1 MLRGYSSVGRA
12 PALQAGG
19 LEFESLYLHKS
30 RNSNRCSDFFCGDK
44 TPQSS
49 CDSPGLVTAPVL
61 RWEPDSP
68 APLGRYARY
77 AHVFFNPQSL
87 RDSPVGHWEPDSP
100 DPLSRFARYA
110 HVFFQ
115 PPSHF
120 VTAPVGRWGP
130 YSPNPLGR
138 YARYAH
144 VFFNPQSL
152 RDSPGGALG
161 TVFPRPLESLRFEW
175 CDYERMISTSPSRP
189 ILMIWE
195 ARPVAP
201 ASRRGST
208 V

>member
-1 MLRGYSSVGRA
+1 MIVDSSSIMLRGYSSVGRA

-49 CDSPGLVTAPVL
+49 CDSPGLVTAPVS

-87 RDSPVGHWEPDSP
+87 RDSP
-100 DPLSRFARYA
+100 
-110 HVFFQ
+110 
-115 PPSHF
+115 
-120 VTAPVGRWGP
+120 
-130 YSPNPLGR
+130 
-138 YARYAH
+138 
-144 VFFNPQSL
+144 
-152 RDSPGGALG
+152 GGALG
-161 TVFPRPLESLRFEW
+161 TGFPRPLGSLRSEW

>member
-1 MLRGYSSVGRA
+1 MIVDSSGIMLRGYSSVGRA

-49 CDSPGLVTAPVL
+49 CDSPGLVTAPV
-61 RWEPDSP
+61 
-68 APLGRYARY
+68 
-77 AHVFFNPQSL
+77 
-87 RDSPVGHWEPDSP
+87 GHWEPDSP
-100 DPLSRFARYA
+100 D
-110 HVFFQ
+110 
-115 PPSHF
+115 
-120 VTAPVGRWGP
+120 
-130 YSPNPLGR
+130 PLGR

-161 TVFPRPLESLRFEW
+161 TGFPRPLGSLRSEW

>member
-1 MLRGYSSVGRA
+1 MIVDSSSIMLRGYSSVGRA

-49 CDSPGLVTAPVL
+49 CDSPGLVTAPV
-61 RWEPDSP
+61 S
-68 APLGRYARY
+68 
-77 AHVFFNPQSL
+77 
-87 RDSPVGHWEPDSP
+87 
-100 DPLSRFARYA
+100 
-110 HVFFQ
+110 
-115 PPSHF
+115 
-120 VTAPVGRWGP
+120 RWGP
-130 YSPNPLGR
+130 YSPAPLSR

-161 TVFPRPLESLRFEW
+161 TVFPRPLGSLRSEW

>member
-1 MLRGYSSVGRA
+1 MIVDSSSIMLRGYSSVGRA

-49 CDSPGLVTAPVL
+49 CDCPGLVTAPVS
-61 RWEPDSP
+61 R
-68 APLGRYARY
+68 
-77 AHVFFNPQSL
+77 
-87 RDSPVGHWEPDSP
+87 WEPDSP
-100 DPLSRFARYA
+100 DPLSRF
-110 HVFFQ
+110 
-115 PPSHF
+115 
-120 VTAPVGRWGP
+120 
-130 YSPNPLGR
+130 
-138 YARYAH
+138 ARYAH

-161 TVFPRPLESLRFEW
+161 TGFPRPLGSLRSEW

>member
-1 MLRGYSSVGRA
+1 M
-12 PALQAGG
+12 PEIG
-19 LEFESLYLHKS
+19 LIIKKIRYVKVYGFSSLYLHKS
-30 RNSNRCSDFFCGDK
+30 RNSNRCSDLFCGDK

-49 CDSPGLVTAPVL
+49 CDSPGLVTAPV
-61 RWEPDSP
+61 
-68 APLGRYARY
+68 
-77 AHVFFNPQSL
+77 
-87 RDSPVGHWEPDSP
+87 GH
-100 DPLSRFARYA
+100 
-110 HVFFQ
+110 
-115 PPSHF
+115 
-120 VTAPVGRWGP
+120 WGP
-130 YSPNPLGR
+130 YSPAPLSR

-161 TVFPRPLESLRFEW
+161 TVFPRPLESLRALCARFFSTPQSLRDSPGGALGTVFPRPLGSLRSEW

>member
-1 MLRGYSSVGRA
+1 MIVDSSSIMLRGYSSVGRA

-49 CDSPGLVTAPVL
+49 CDSPGLVTAPVS

-68 APLGRYARY
+68 A
-77 AHVFFNPQSL
+77 
-87 RDSPVGHWEPDSP
+87 
-100 DPLSRFARYA
+100 
-110 HVFFQ
+110 
-115 PPSHF
+115 
-120 VTAPVGRWGP
+120 
-130 YSPNPLGR
+130 PLGR

-161 TVFPRPLESLRFEW
+161 TVFPRPLGSLRSEW

>member
-1 MLRGYSSVGRA
+1 MIVDSSSIMLRGYSSVGRA

-49 CDSPGLVTAPVL
+49 CDSPGLVTAPVG
-61 RWEPDSP
+61 RWGPDSP
-68 APLGRYARY
+68 APL
-77 AHVFFNPQSL
+77 
-87 RDSPVGHWEPDSP
+87 
-100 DPLSRFARYA
+100 SRF
-110 HVFFQ
+110 
-115 PPSHF
+115 
-120 VTAPVGRWGP
+120 
-130 YSPNPLGR
+130 
-138 YARYAH
+138 ARYAH

-161 TVFPRPLESLRFEW
+161 TEFPRPLGSLRSEW

>member
-1 MLRGYSSVGRA
+1 MIVDSSSIMLRGYSSVGRA

-49 CDSPGLVTAPVL
+49 CDSPGLVTAPV
-61 RWEPDSP
+61 
-68 APLGRYARY
+68 
-77 AHVFFNPQSL
+77 
-87 RDSPVGHWEPDSP
+87 GHWGPDSP
-100 DPLSRFARYA
+100 D
-110 HVFFQ
+110 
-115 PPSHF
+115 
-120 VTAPVGRWGP
+120 
-130 YSPNPLGR
+130 PLGR

-161 TVFPRPLESLRFEW
+161 TGFPRPLGSLRSEW

>member
-49 CDSPGLVTAPVL
+49 CDSPGLVTAPVS

-68 APLGRYARY
+68 DPLGRYARY
-77 AHVFFNPQSL
+77 AHVFFQPPSHFVTARWGTGNRIPQPPWVATRAMRTFFSTPQSL

-100 DPLSRFARYA
+100 A
-110 HVFFQ
+110 
-115 PPSHF
+115 
-120 VTAPVGRWGP
+120 
-130 YSPNPLGR
+130 PLGR

-161 TVFPRPLESLRFEW
+161 TVFPRPLGSLRALCARFFQPPV
-175 CDYERMISTSPSRP
+175 TS
-189 ILMIWE
+189 
-195 ARPVAP
+195 
-201 ASRRGST
+201 
-208 V
+208 

>member
-1 MLRGYSSVGRA
+1 MIVDSSSIMLRGYSSVGRA

-49 CDSPGLVTAPVL
+49 CDSPGLVTAPVS

-87 RDSPVGHWEPDSP
+87 RDSP
-100 DPLSRFARYA
+100 
-110 HVFFQ
+110 
-115 PPSHF
+115 
-120 VTAPVGRWGP
+120 
-130 YSPNPLGR
+130 
-138 YARYAH
+138 
-144 VFFNPQSL
+144 
-152 RDSPGGALG
+152 GGALG
-161 TVFPRPLESLRFEW
+161 TGFPRPLGSLRFEW

>member
-1 MLRGYSSVGRA
+1 MIVDSSSIMLRGYSSVGRA

-49 CDSPGLVTAPVL
+49 CDSPGLVTAPVS

-87 RDSPVGHWEPDSP
+87 RDSPGGALGAGFPSP
-100 DPLSRFARYA
+100 LESLRALCARF
-110 HVFFQ
+110 FST
-115 PPSHF
+115 PSHF
-120 VTAPVGRWGP
+120 VTAPVGHWGP
-130 YSPNPLGR
+130 DSPDPLGR

-144 VFFNPQSL
+144 VFFQP
-152 RDSPGGALG
+152 P
-161 TVFPRPLESLRFEW
+161 V
-175 CDYERMISTSPSRP
+175 TS
-189 ILMIWE
+189 
-195 ARPVAP
+195 
-201 ASRRGST
+201 
-208 V
+208 

>member
-1 MLRGYSSVGRA
+1 MWRSAVQVCLGLRCKRLQFPTGGLAQLARA

-44 TPQSS
+44 TPQPS
-49 CDSPGLVTAPVL
+49 CDSPGLVTAPVS

-87 RDSPVGHWEPDSP
+87 RDSPC
-100 DPLSRFARYA
+100 
-110 HVFFQ
+110 
-115 PPSHF
+115 
-120 VTAPVGRWGP
+120 
-130 YSPNPLGR
+130 
-138 YARYAH
+138 
-144 VFFNPQSL
+144 
-152 RDSPGGALG
+152 GALG
-161 TVFPRPLESLRFEW
+161 TGFPRPLGSLRSEW

>member
-1 MLRGYSSVGRA
+1 MIVDSSSIMLRGYSSVGRA

-49 CDSPGLVTAPVL
+49 CDSPGLVTAPVS

-68 APLGRYARY
+68 
-77 AHVFFNPQSL
+77 
-87 RDSPVGHWEPDSP
+87 D
-100 DPLSRFARYA
+100 
-110 HVFFQ
+110 
-115 PPSHF
+115 
-120 VTAPVGRWGP
+120 
-130 YSPNPLGR
+130 PLGR

-161 TVFPRPLESLRFEW
+161 TVFPRPLGSLRSEW

>member
-1 MLRGYSSVGRA
+1 MIVDSSSIMLRGYSSVGRA

-49 CDSPGLVTAPVL
+49 CDSPGLVTAPVGH
-61 RWEPDSP
+61 WGPYSP
-68 APLGRYARY
+68 APLSRYARF
-77 AHVFFNPQSL
+77 AHVFST
-87 RDSPVGHWEPDSP
+87 
-100 DPLSRFARYA
+100 
-110 HVFFQ
+110 
-115 PPSHF
+115 PSHF
-120 VTAPVGRWGP
+120 VTAPVWHWGP
-130 YSPNPLGR
+130 YSPDPLGR
-138 YARYAH
+138 FARYAH

-161 TVFPRPLESLRFEW
+161 TGFPRPLESLRSEW

>member
-1 MLRGYSSVGRA
+1 M
-12 PALQAGG
+12 QAGG

-49 CDSPGLVTAPVL
+49 CDSPGLVTAPVS

-68 APLGRYARY
+68 A
-77 AHVFFNPQSL
+77 
-87 RDSPVGHWEPDSP
+87 
-100 DPLSRFARYA
+100 
-110 HVFFQ
+110 
-115 PPSHF
+115 
-120 VTAPVGRWGP
+120 
-130 YSPNPLGR
+130 PLGR

-161 TVFPRPLESLRFEW
+161 TVFPRPLGSLRALCARFFNPQSLRDSPCGALGTVFPRPLGSLRSEW

>member
-1 MLRGYSSVGRA
+1 MPEIELIIKKIRYVKVYGFS
-12 PALQAGG
+12 
-19 LEFESLYLHKS
+19 SLYLHKS

-49 CDSPGLVTAPVL
+49 CDSPGLVTAPV
-61 RWEPDSP
+61 
-68 APLGRYARY
+68 
-77 AHVFFNPQSL
+77 
-87 RDSPVGHWEPDSP
+87 GH
-100 DPLSRFARYA
+100 
-110 HVFFQ
+110 
-115 PPSHF
+115 
-120 VTAPVGRWGP
+120 WGP
-130 YSPNPLGR
+130 YSPAPLSR

-161 TVFPRPLESLRFEW
+161 TVFPRPLGSLRSEW

>member
-1 MLRGYSSVGRA
+1 MIVDSSSIMLRGYSSVGRA

-49 CDSPGLVTAPVL
+49 CDSPGLVTAPVS
-61 RWEPDSP
+61 R
-68 APLGRYARY
+68 
-77 AHVFFNPQSL
+77 
-87 RDSPVGHWEPDSP
+87 WEPDSP
-100 DPLSRFARYA
+100 DPLGRF
-110 HVFFQ
+110 
-115 PPSHF
+115 
-120 VTAPVGRWGP
+120 
-130 YSPNPLGR
+130 
-138 YARYAH
+138 ARYAH

-161 TVFPRPLESLRFEW
+161 TGFPRPLGSLRSEW